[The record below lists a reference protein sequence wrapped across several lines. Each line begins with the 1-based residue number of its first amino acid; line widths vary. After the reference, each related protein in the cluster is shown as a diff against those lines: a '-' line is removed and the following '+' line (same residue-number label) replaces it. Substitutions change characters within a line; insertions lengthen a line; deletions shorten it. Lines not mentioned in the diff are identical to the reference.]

1 MEFLQSKK
9 TERIYYLKTN
19 IIIKKGKNN
28 NQFVRLKK
36 NVLIELSL
44 RDQAAKNITTN
55 NRI

>member
-1 MEFLQSKK
+1 MDFLQSKK

-19 IIIKKGKNN
+19 LIIKKGKNN

-36 NVLIELSL
+36 IVLIELSL